1 MESQPVRLLGFNETK
16 QAAAQVVSQVLK
28 SLPTTYMFIEKKN
41 GPFRKLA

>member
-41 GPFRKLA
+41 GPFRKWA